1 MIKNIML
8 WESLNESN
16 STVILHDGNYV
27 KTTRDP
33 HVSDDGKTYKA
44 EAVSVFGDKLEVTW
58 EVINKETDD
67 ESEVC
72 EWDNPISVEVNL
84 Y

>member
-1 MIKNIML
+1 MLKNITL
-8 WESLNESN
+8 WESLNELN
-16 STVILHDGNYV
+16 STIILHKGNYV
-27 KTTRDP
+27 KTTQDP
-33 HVSDDGKTYKA
+33 YVSDDGKTYKA

-58 EVINKETDD
+58 EVINEETDD

-72 EWDNPISVEVNL
+72 DWDNPVSVEVKL